1 MLDPTRP
8 KWPDG
13 IPSFR
18 LGWKHGGLGGNVLRS
33 KPERG
38 PAKTRRTCSTAV
50 ETISGS
56 LYMDA
61 GQYRTFIRWFHDT
74 IADGALEFQW
84 WDFLTEDWNFVRIT
98 SLEPQASET
107 VPGNMDVTMTLEVL
121 P

>member
-1 MLDPTRP
+1 MLDITKPI
-8 KWPDG
+8 WPDG

-38 PAKTRRTCSTAV
+38 PAKTRRTCSAVV
-50 ETISGS
+50 ETFSGS
-56 LYMDA
+56 LDMKA
-61 GQYRTFIRWFHDT
+61 SQYRTFIEWFHNE

-84 WDFLTEDWNFVRIT
+84 WNFLTENWCFVRIT

-107 VPGNMDVTMTLEVL
+107 VPGNMDVAMTLEVL